1 MNIDNLKLIKKIGYG
16 MYGTIYLV
24 KYENDYRALKIEHI
38 LKKDMNK
45 KSSIIWNEINF
56 SLNFGNNYPDQF
68 IKLHAYDFIN
78 NCEHNQEYSSNI
90 TIFSNKTQKKIKSLS
105 SSDFCI
111 RKIYSLIDTSL
122 DKIFNKLSKVQIYSM
137 LIQLFYTVNLLE
149 KNNYI
154 HGDIHAG
161 NIGVLKT
168 DIKTLTIGNYTIPTE
183 GYIYKLIDYGFTTNK
198 NDTEN
203 KKQFKKLFGKE
214 SKYIILLL
222 INFPL
227 WTFINKNNIKIND
240 DKTIYKKIKKTS
252 EFKLLEEFTSDNDL
266 KFLLFQL
273 LNPELYQ
280 KTVSDYKF
288 KKVYKP
294 VLRIDLLDIIFI
306 IKSINN
312 LDTII
317 KFLLYKINN

>member
-1 MNIDNLKLIKKIGYG
+1 MNIDNIKLIKKIGYG

-24 KYENDYRALKIEHI
+24 KYENEYHALKIEHI
-38 LKKDMNK
+38 LKKDMTK

-68 IKLHAYDFIN
+68 IKLRAYDFIN
-78 NCEHNQEYSSNI
+78 NCKHDQQYSSNI
-90 TIFSNKTQKKIKSLS
+90 TLFSNKTQKKIKSLS
-105 SSDFCI
+105 TSDFCI

-122 DKIFNKLSKVQIYSM
+122 NKIFNKLSKVQIYSM
-137 LIQLFYTVNLLE
+137 LMQLFYTVNLLE

-198 NDTEN
+198 NDIEN

-227 WTFINKNNIKIND
+227 WTFINKNNIKTND
-240 DKTIYKKIKKTS
+240 NKTIYKKIKKTS

-306 IKSINN
+306 IKSLNN